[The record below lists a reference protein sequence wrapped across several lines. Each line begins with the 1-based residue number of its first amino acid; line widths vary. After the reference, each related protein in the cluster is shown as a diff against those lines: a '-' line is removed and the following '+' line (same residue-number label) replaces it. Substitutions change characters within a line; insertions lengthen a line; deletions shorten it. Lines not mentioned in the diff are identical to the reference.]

1 MTTIYRELSAEQQAH
16 FLAMKQRLVDKTELL
31 NKTTDECIWVLSD
44 DANDSLCS
52 VYIESIVFFNAS
64 HNDNNAIFFLKDPS
78 VPGGISYLTKPREQ
92 ACASIFGLLENLRIR
107 YNGMLTTVPD
117 LYVKAIKKYYTKEP
131 VIDLKKE
138 FDDFKTDTPSL
149 SIEKC
154 DDTDRTEM
162 TGPIYRHPCCSEGFD
177 TYLTVTTGYG
187 NTPPKDVLIG
197 TWCVVREVYPDGT
210 IITAD
215 GDRLAPAVK
224 AYADTFK
231 NEGTFDRQ
239 NLVYY
244 VLAINSNRPSQQGFS
259 STRQN
264 APYGYHPH
272 NNMFNQSNP
281 YYDTIQRVQQHVSPC
296 NSKTK

>member
-1 MTTIYRELSAEQQAH
+1 
-16 FLAMKQRLVDKTELL
+16 
-31 NKTTDECIWVLSD
+31 
-44 DANDSLCS
+44 
-52 VYIESIVFFNAS
+52 
-64 HNDNNAIFFLKDPS
+64 
-78 VPGGISYLTKPREQ
+78 
-92 ACASIFGLLENLRIR
+92 
-107 YNGMLTTVPD
+107 
-117 LYVKAIKKYYTKEP
+117 
-131 VIDLKKE
+131 
-138 FDDFKTDTPSL
+138 
-149 SIEKC
+149 
-154 DDTDRTEM
+154 
-162 TGPIYRHPCCSEGFD
+162 EGFD

-215 GDRLAPAVK
+215 GDRLAPAISTY
-224 AYADTFK
+224 AYTFK

-244 VLAINSNRPSQQGFS
+244 VLAVNSNRPSQQGFS

-281 YYDTIQRVQQHVSPC
+281 YYDTIQRVQQQV
-296 NSKTK
+296 

>member
-1 MTTIYRELSAEQQAH
+1 MTTIYRELTTEQHAH
-16 FLAMKQRLVDKTELL
+16 FLAMKQRSVDKTELF
-31 NKTTDECIWVLSD
+31 NKPTEEYIWVLSN
-44 DANDSLCS
+44 DANDSIHH
-52 VYIESIVFFNAS
+52 VYIESIVFFDTS
-64 HNDNNAIFFLKDPS
+64 HADNNAIFFFKDAS
-78 VPGGISYLTKPREQ
+78 VPGGISYLTKPRDQ
-92 ACASIFGLLENLRIR
+92 ACGSILGLLENLRIR
-107 YNGMLTTVPD
+107 YNGLLTTIPD

-131 VIDLKKE
+131 TIDLKKE
-138 FDDFKTDTPSL
+138 FDNFKTDTSSL
-149 SIEKC
+149 STEQC
-154 DDTDRTEM
+154 SDTDRTEM

-210 IITAD
+210 IITTD
-215 GDRLAPAVK
+215 GDRLAPAVS

-244 VLAINSNRPSQQGFS
+244 VLAVNSNRPSQQGFS
-259 STRQN
+259 PTRQN

-272 NNMFNQSNP
+272 NNMFNQLNP
-281 YYDTIQRVQQHVSPC
+281 YYDTIQRVQQHVSPY
-296 NSKTK
+296 NSKAK